1 MNIPPN
7 QNSLQQMGGGSN
19 PNASWRAMY
28 SGEERQKV
36 VQIIINTLTELH
48 GSNPNFNVQR
58 LSKMAQDFEKLVY
71 ERSASKEDYL
81 RAIKMKVHQLRV
93 QKQQIA
99 ANQGGQINPQQRQQ
113 QQQQQISNSNSM
125 NPVNAQNVQFLRQQ
139 AQARSQSQAQIQARQ
154 QQLRNMVNQQL
165 QQQQQPQ
172 PQQTVQ
178 PQSQEHQQ
186 DQQNTSSQSTQQ
198 NVASGAGSGGRG
210 NASST
215 QGQLPPQLV
224 NLMRTSPIPPPLLNK
239 MPKLPAGVNTW
250 NQIFDLIRK
259 RLIPPD
265 MVPTIRDIH
274 GMHLQLFIRQ
284 QQQKLSMQR
293 NMNEGNNGD
302 NLAQGPNANNNNN
315 NINTSTHNNSN
326 PTPNNFNNLTP
337 QQRELLLRQTRMQQQ
352 LEQQKKGQQPMQQA
366 TSLSQQQ
373 QQKQQQQQQPVS
385 QSGQTPQLAQQSN
398 NQQQQ
403 QQQPQITITQED
415 YAKYSNDA
423 LNLLAKLQQQ
433 KQMQGQIN
441 GQMKEAFI
449 KKFIIHQKT
458 LQYKQRLSQQAT
470 GNANVNI
477 GPSSTNQQ
485 QLSQIPNQQHQQ
497 QQQQQQQVPQSQPH
511 ASQQSPVLQQSQP
524 PQQAPVQ
531 NVPQGLPGLGNMA
544 TPQMKQGITSNPTN
558 LSSPLV
564 PQQVPVSNNNSASQN
579 NNINRGR
586 PVTAPANITMSSILP
601 PLTDEVKLRLRQL
614 IEEVSRNNVVLRDV
628 TSLLSN
634 QDKTTVRDSM
644 NRIQEQYGNVDSI
657 ISYFYLLTKNGDG
670 TKRLI
675 QMKYMTKNI
684 LDNLHRGIYL
694 AGPDLLEKVRSQYA
708 KYFEY
713 VKEQINL
720 RRQQVLQ
727 QGGANMMS
735 LQQQQQ
741 QQQQNMTRLQ
751 PQSQQQ
757 QQMMQNQS
765 RNQAFMNQNQ
775 QIQQLLLNQQV
786 NQGNW
791 GTGTGVANNQ
801 MNLTP
806 QLQQQQPPPP
816 LPPQQQ
822 QQQTMQLGVNSS
834 PVIPQQ
840 PTPIQHSMSGPQQ
853 VLVQQ
858 QQQQQQQQPPQRQ
871 QSVSKASQKLVAKTN
886 KKGTG
891 QGRKKKASISAGTAP
906 TPGALPA
913 TTPGTLANAIK
924 TPHNIPTPQIPPQTQ
939 SNKNTPSA
947 QSPAYPV
954 KATPSSTTPGTANH
968 SHNPSYVYPTPEIDI
983 FAMSSNDSKL
993 AKRRELINIDPE
1005 KFFYASLANLL
1016 DLDDSIVNNHDIMKT
1031 SPRLSNGKPAA
1042 TSPLSPKTGGEWT
1055 SEVKA
1060 LAITTSFKQ
1069 VDLIRELANDDFISS
1084 SPMLAIQ
1091 EVEEPQLVK
1100 REHDADDDLDSLFTN
1115 KKANLD
1121 GLDFDRYLY
1130 EPVSFDEWKYFVVSS
1145 IQ

>member
-1 MNIPPN
+1 
-7 QNSLQQMGGGSN
+7 
-19 PNASWRAMY
+19 
-28 SGEERQKV
+28 
-36 VQIIINTLTELH
+36 
-48 GSNPNFNVQR
+48 
-58 LSKMAQDFEKLVY
+58 
-71 ERSASKEDYL
+71 
-81 RAIKMKVHQLRV
+81 
-93 QKQQIA
+93 
-99 ANQGGQINPQQRQQ
+99 
-113 QQQQQISNSNSM
+113 
-125 NPVNAQNVQFLRQQ
+125 
-139 AQARSQSQAQIQARQ
+139 
-154 QQLRNMVNQQL
+154 
-165 QQQQQPQ
+165 
-172 PQQTVQ
+172 
-178 PQSQEHQQ
+178 
-186 DQQNTSSQSTQQ
+186 
-198 NVASGAGSGGRG
+198 
-210 NASST
+210 
-215 QGQLPPQLV
+215 
-224 NLMRTSPIPPPLLNK
+224 MRTSPIPPPLLNK

-259 RLIPPD
+259 RMIPPE

-274 GMHLQLFIRQ
+274 GMHLQVFIRQ

-293 NMNEGNNGD
+293 NTNEIPGNSSD
-302 NLAQGPNANNNNN
+302 NLVQGPSANNNDINTNPHNN
-315 NINTSTHNNSN
+315 NNPNT
-326 PTPNNFNNLTP
+326 NNFNNLTP

-352 LEQQKKGQQPMQQA
+352 LGQQKQGQQP

-373 QQKQQQQQQPVS
+373 QRQQSVS
-385 QSGQTPQLAQQSN
+385 QSNQTSQLAQQQN
-398 NQQQQ
+398 NLQPQQQFTPGQ
-403 QQQPQITITQED
+403 QKPQITITQED

-449 KKFIIHQKT
+449 KKFILHQKA

-470 GNANVNI
+470 SNANVSMV
-477 GPSSTNQQ
+477 PSGSNQQ
-485 QLSQIPNQQHQQ
+485 QLAKMPNQQ
-497 QQQQQQQVPQSQPH
+497 QQQMSQSQPH
-511 ASQQSPVLQQSQP
+511 TSQQSPILQQSQLA
-524 PQQAPVQ
+524 QQAPVQ
-531 NVPQGLPGLGNMA
+531 TLPQSLPSLGNMA
-544 TPQMKQGITSNPTN
+544 TPQMKQGITTNPTN

-564 PQQVPVSNNNSASQN
+564 PQQMLVNNNNSGPQN
-579 NNINRGR
+579 SNVNRGR

-601 PLTDEVKLRLRQL
+601 PLTDEVKIRLRQL

-628 TSLLSN
+628 TSLLSE
-634 QDKTTVRDSM
+634 QDKTTVRESM
-644 NRIQEQYGNVDSI
+644 NRIQEQYSNVDSI

-708 KYFEY
+708 KYFDY

-727 QGGANMMS
+727 QGGANIMPQQ
-735 LQQQQQ
+735 QQQQQ
-741 QQQQNMTRLQ
+741 QQQQNMVRLQ

-757 QQMMQNQS
+757 QQMMQNQA

-775 QIQQLLLNQQV
+775 QTAMQQLQLNQQV

-791 GTGTGVANNQ
+791 GAGASGSNNQ

-806 QLQQQQPPPP
+806 QLLQQQPPQP

-822 QQQTMQLGVNSS
+822 QQQQQAMQPGVNSS

-840 PTPIQHSMSGPQQ
+840 PTPIQHPMSGPQQ
-853 VLVQQ
+853 VPVQQ
-858 QQQQQQQQPPQRQ
+858 QQQQPSQRQ
-871 QSVSKASQKLVAKTN
+871 QSVTKASQKLAKTS

-924 TPHNIPTPQIPPQTQ
+924 TPHNMPTPQIPPQTH

-954 KATPSSTTPGTANH
+954 KATPSSTTPGTTNHAN
-968 SHNPSYVYPTPEIDI
+968 NPSYVYPTPEIDI

-993 AKRRELINIDPE
+993 AKRRELVNTDPE

-1016 DLDDSIVNNHDIMKT
+1016 ELDEAIVNNQEIMKT

-1055 SEVKA
+1055 SEVKP

-1069 VDLIRELANDDFISS
+1069 VDIIRELTNDDIISS
-1084 SPMLAIQ
+1084 SPMLVIQ
-1091 EVEEPQLVK
+1091 EVEEPQLIK
-1100 REHDADDDLDSLFTN
+1100 REREPEDDLDSLFTN

-1121 GLDFDRYLY
+1121 GLDFDRFLY
-1130 EPVSFDEWKYFVVSS
+1130 EPISFDDWKDFVVSS